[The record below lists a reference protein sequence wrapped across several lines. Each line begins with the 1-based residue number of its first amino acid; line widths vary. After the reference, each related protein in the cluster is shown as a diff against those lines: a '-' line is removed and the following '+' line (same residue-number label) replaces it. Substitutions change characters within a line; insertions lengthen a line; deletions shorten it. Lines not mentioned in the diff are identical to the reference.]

1 MKLGLCVSILA
12 VVSVVTVT
20 YASGQSKQSQQ
31 GTIVQVQKQ
40 DVADPAVR
48 TGAAAT
54 RAPLQSHYYLYNVS
68 VQLNCDLYVG
78 RYETELDDL
87 PSALSA
93 NSSVPVRIEKRLMY
107 LDFPGNTV
115 QMRIVRHKVSQQ
127 GTCDQTASAK

>member
-54 RAPLQSHYYLYNVS
+54 RAPLQSHHYLYNVS
-68 VQLNCDLYVG
+68 VQLNCDVYVG

-93 NSSVPVRIEKRLMY
+93 NSSVPVRIEKRLRY

-115 QMRIVRHKVSQQ
+115 KMRIVRHKVSQQ

>member
-20 YASGQSKQSQQ
+20 YASGQSKQSRQ

-68 VQLNCDLYVG
+68 VQLNCDVYVG

-115 QMRIVRHKVSQQ
+115 KMRIVRHKVSQQ